1 MDIKSLIVLSFVCA
15 MGAISPGPSLVV
27 VIRNTI
33 SGGRLQGVM
42 TGIGHG
48 IGLSIYAFIA
58 VMGLSS
64 IILSNENYFQTI
76 QVTGA
81 LVLIWLAYNMI
92 VHKPAK
98 KSEDYEGS
106 GGRGFIEGFMIAFFN
121 PKILIFFV
129 AIFSQFIKTDMSIAD
144 RLIIAIMAGIID
156 TTWYVLVAL
165 MLAGTSLIEKIRM
178 NGVVI
183 DRSIGSILIVVAI
196 LLIVKTMG

>member
-1 MDIKSLIVLSFVCA
+1 
-15 MGAISPGPSLVV
+15 
-27 VIRNTI
+27 
-33 SGGRLQGVM
+33 
-42 TGIGHG
+42 
-48 IGLSIYAFIA
+48 
-58 VMGLSS
+58 
-64 IILSNENYFQTI
+64 
-76 QVTGA
+76 
-81 LVLIWLAYNMI
+81 
-92 VHKPAK
+92 
-98 KSEDYEGS
+98 
-106 GGRGFIEGFMIAFFN
+106 MIAFFN